1 MGNIVLG
8 AITGVFIYITDEVLR
23 TMVPGGSDIMYL
35 IKFILQGWLT
45 VIFVQQVEKFTDS

>member
-1 MGNIVLG
+1 MGNIVSG